1 MVEHFELI
9 CSTLWKIEMERH
21 SVNRNKHYH
30 EKGLCTGNGF
40 SDKNSIN
47 KKING
52 CMLLQEGIAY
62 EATGDIQVFRQA
74 E

>member
-1 MVEHFELI
+1 MI
-9 CSTLWKIEMERH
+9 CSSLWKIEMERY

-30 EKGLCTGNGF
+30 QMDLCTGNGF
-40 SDKNSIN
+40 SDKDSIN
-47 KKING
+47 RKIDG
-52 CMLLQEGIAY
+52 YMLLQEGIAY